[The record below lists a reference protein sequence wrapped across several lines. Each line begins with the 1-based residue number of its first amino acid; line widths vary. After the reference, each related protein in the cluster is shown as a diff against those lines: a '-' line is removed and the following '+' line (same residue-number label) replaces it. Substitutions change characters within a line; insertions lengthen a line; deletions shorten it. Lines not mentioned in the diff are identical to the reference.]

1 MAKRKDGVGRP
12 TDIARDLAAER
23 ERNRELEEKIR
34 TLESE
39 HGASNP
45 IGESVPVST
54 PIPEGFVRPIS
65 ADGLSG
71 ELPDEDEPVTTPGVW
86 VNEKGHLCIGRECI
100 VAEATPEGLRFRLD
114 PDSCDPKTREAFI
127 GAMMK
132 GTRIGLKE

>member
-12 TDIARDLAAER
+12 TDIERDLAAER

-34 TLESE
+34 ILESE
-39 HGASNP
+39 PGASP
-45 IGESVPVST
+45 SIGESV
-54 PIPEGFVRPIS
+54 EAGEANQVRPTG

-114 PDSCDPKTREAFI
+114 PDTCDPKTREAFVE
-127 GAMMK
+127 AMLK

>member
-12 TDIARDLAAER
+12 TDIAGDLAAER

-39 HGASNP
+39 HGASPP
-45 IGESVPVST
+45 IGESVESG
-54 PIPEGFVRPIS
+54 EADQVRPTG

-71 ELPDEDEPVTTPGVW
+71 ALPDEDEPVTTPGVW
-86 VNEKGHLCIGRECI
+86 VNEDGHICIGRECI
-100 VAEATPEGLRFRLD
+100 VAVATPEGLRFRLD

-127 GAMMK
+127 SAMMK

>member
-12 TDIARDLAAER
+12 TDIAGDLAAER

-39 HGASNP
+39 HGASPP
-45 IGESVPVST
+45 IGESVEPG
-54 PIPEGFVRPIS
+54 EADQVRPTS
-65 ADGLSG
+65 TDGIAG
-71 ELPDEDEPVTTPGVW
+71 GLPNEPVTTPGVW

-114 PDSCDPKTREAFI
+114 PDTCDPKTRETFVN
-127 GAMMK
+127 AMLK